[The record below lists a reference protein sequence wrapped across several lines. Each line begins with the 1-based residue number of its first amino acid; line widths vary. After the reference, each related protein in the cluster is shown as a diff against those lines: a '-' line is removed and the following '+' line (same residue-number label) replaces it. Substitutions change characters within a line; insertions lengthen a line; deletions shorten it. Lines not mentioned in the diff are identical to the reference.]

1 MRILRP
7 NKEGRCALSHPR
19 PTLVAVALFLC
30 VLPGWAMADASPSV
44 AAPGPHPLEPID
56 TSSPRSTLEGFLKFA
71 NDAHGRGVGVLEAMM
86 AHPRDIPTKEQLTRF
101 AESQQL
107 IAATERALDFSQV
120 PAATVEESSRRTT
133 ILLKEILDRIDLP
146 PLDKVPDAGAMA
158 NLEVKRWTLPNSEI
172 QIAKMTTGPRAGE
185 YLFTAE
191 TVARIPE
198 FYARVKDLP
207 YRPGATANWHEI
219 ATNYPIGVAIAL
231 RKVLPPGMV
240 LDLPPWTRL
249 DLWEQPLWRWIGII
263 VIVAAGIA
271 VISFFF
277 YISRIVG
284 RGRVSRER
292 WYLLLRPLSLV
303 IVVPIVEELLTRVLR
318 VTGGVY
324 LWSAYSLT
332 AVFFLALSWTVWAAG
347 GAFIRSLIAVEHTG
361 AGSIDS
367 QVIRMV
373 VRLVNLVFVA
383 GILITGADRMG
394 LPAYSVVAGL
404 GVGGLAVALA
414 AQQTLANLL
423 GSLIII
429 FEKPFA
435 VGHWIKVQG
444 AEGKVEGVGFRSTRI
459 RTLADSVVT
468 IPSSQLINGVVDNLD
483 LRAARLVSTVL
494 SLTYDTPVDKI
505 EGFIQGIKAILEK
518 NPATRK
524 EDLRVAFNDFGAH
537 SLDVVVTF
545 FLLVSDRSGELA
557 RRQEIFMDILKLAES
572 QGVKF
577 AFPTQTLHIEQPAA

>member
-1 MRILRP
+1 LIRARP
-7 NKEGRCALSHPR
+7 GLTAAAL
-19 PTLVAVALFLC
+19 LLC
-30 VLPGWAMADASPSV
+30 VLPCWALADGSPSV
-44 AAPGPHPLEPID
+44 AASGPRPLEPID

-71 NDAHGRGVGVLEAMM
+71 DDAHGTGVGVLEALM
-86 AHPRDIPTKEQLTRF
+86 AHPREEPTKEQLGRI

-107 IAATERALDFSQV
+107 IVAAERALDFSQV
-120 PAATVEESSRRTT
+120 PAATVEESSRRTM
-133 ILLKEILDRIDLP
+133 ILLKEILDRLDLP
-146 PLDKVPDAGAMA
+146 PLESVPDAGGMA

-172 QIAKMTTGPRAGE
+172 QIAKMATGPRAGE

-198 FYARVKDLP
+198 FYARVKNLP
-207 YRPGATANWHEI
+207 YRSAATANWYEI
-219 ATNYPIGVAIAL
+219 ATNYPIGVALAL
-231 RKVLPPGMV
+231 RKILPPGMV
-240 LDLPPWTRL
+240 LGLPEWSRFA
-249 DLWEQPLWRWIGII
+249 LWDQPLWRWIGII
-263 VIVAAGIA
+263 VIVAAGVV

-303 IVVPIVEELLTRVLR
+303 LVVPIVEELLTHVLR

-324 LWSAYSLT
+324 LWSAYSFT
-332 AVFFLALSWTVWAAG
+332 TIFFLALSWTVWAAG
-347 GAFIRSLIAVEHTG
+347 GAFIWSLIAAEHTG
-361 AGSIDS
+361 VGSIDS
-367 QVIRMV
+367 QVIRMI
-373 VRLVNLVFVA
+373 VRLVNLVLVA

-459 RTLADSVVT
+459 RTSADSVVS
-468 IPSSQLINGVVDNLD
+468 IPSSQLINGVVDNLN
-483 LRAARLVSTVL
+483 LRNARLVSTVL
-494 SLTYDTPVDKI
+494 NLTYDTSVDKI
-505 EGFIQGIKAILEK
+505 EGFIQGIKQILEK
-518 NPATRK
+518 HPATRK
-524 EDLRVAFNDFGAH
+524 NDFGVAFNDFGAH

-545 FLLVSDRSGELA
+545 FLLVPDRSSELE

-577 AFPTQTLHIEQPAA
+577 AFPTQTLHIEQPTA